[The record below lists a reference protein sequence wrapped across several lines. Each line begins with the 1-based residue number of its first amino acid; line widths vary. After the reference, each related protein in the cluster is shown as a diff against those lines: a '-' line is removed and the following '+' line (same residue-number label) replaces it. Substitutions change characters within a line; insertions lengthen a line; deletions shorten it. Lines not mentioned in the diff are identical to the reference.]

1 MGSSSLS
8 FSTLKMKG
16 LLTLL
21 VLVQAI
27 NFSIQNYESYRTYD
41 TDCFDKHFPD
51 INLSNENTTKPS
63 GAGEVSVRVLHTR
76 EWTGSTGSIEDVEKD
91 DIYTLQPNFR
101 TVFTYFYTP
110 QHSYS
115 SWPNYNP
122 RHLTLLYDSDSQK
135 LKAAIGILDESSG
148 SYGDSVTWEGCDH
161 ALLQNAAVLTFETN
175 SMLYPMSNVWG
186 TGREQLHIQIR

>member
-91 DIYTLQPNFR
+91 DIYT
-101 TVFTYFYTP
+101 P

-122 RHLTLLYDSDSQK
+122 RPLTLLYDSDSQK